1 MFKSD
6 PKITMAHFL
15 EENGNNISHTQN
27 AASNPVMLE
36 VPWQGQRKNRKCS
49 AAAMV
54 QAENFTFFLHTD
66 C

>member
-1 MFKSD
+1 MVKSD

-36 VPWQGQRKNRKCS
+36 VPW
-49 AAAMV
+49 
-54 QAENFTFFLHTD
+54 
-66 C
+66 